1 MTDPADSGTIEE
13 FRKQFEE
20 LKIESRYRVAVR
32 FAVQGDLRFI
42 SHHDTMRMFERALVR
57 AGLPLRYSGGFN
69 PRPRISLPVPRP
81 VGVATEADILVLELA
96 EPVEPAD
103 VLSLLAAQLPRGV
116 RPAGAWKVRS
126 GRGYRI
132 DAVEYAVQLAPDQAT
147 RAEPALKRLLE
158 SETWIV
164 SRKAG
169 DREGAR
175 PTDVRPCLVDAGV
188 HAGVIR
194 WRVRV
199 EGGSIRPGEFL
210 AAIGLDPAAWRH
222 RVTRTAIIGAH
233 SDEDVGPD
241 RPVPPES

>member
-1 MTDPADSGTIEE
+1 MTDPADSGSIEE
-13 FRKQFEE
+13 FIKQFEE

-96 EPVEPAD
+96 EPVDPVD
-103 VLSLLAAQLPRGV
+103 VVSSLAAQLPRGV
-116 RPAGAWKVRS
+116 RLIGAWEIRS

-132 DAVEYAVQLAPDQAT
+132 DAVEYAVEPALDLAT

-164 SRKAG
+164 SRKAR

-175 PTDVRPCLVDAGV
+175 PTDVRPCLVDAGI
-188 HAGVIR
+188 HGGVIR

-222 RVTRTAIIGAH
+222 RVTRTGIIGGQCDTDGGQDPSA
-233 SDEDVGPD
+233 
-241 RPVPPES
+241 PPES

>member
-1 MTDPADSGTIEE
+1 MTDPANSGSTEE
-13 FRKQFEE
+13 FSKQSEE
-20 LKIESRYRVAVR
+20 LNIESRYRVAVR

-42 SHHDTMRMFERALVR
+42 SHHDTMRMFEKALVR

-103 VLSLLAAQLPRGV
+103 VMSLLAAQLPQGV

-132 DAVEYAVQLAPDQAT
+132 DAVEYAVELAPDLA
-147 RAEPALKRLLE
+147 RHVEPALKRLLE
-158 SETWIV
+158 SETWVV
-164 SRKAG
+164 SRKAC
-169 DREGAR
+169 DRDGAR
-175 PTDVRPCLVDAGV
+175 PMDVRSCLVDAGV
-188 HAGVIR
+188 DAGVIR

-199 EGGSIRPGEFL
+199 EGGSIRPAEFL

-222 RVTRTAIIGAH
+222 RVTRTAIIG
-233 SDEDVGPD
+233 GPSEPD
-241 RPVPPES
+241 AGPQRPATPES